1 MTMRAMLM
9 LKVKEK
15 ILDPKLMKTSDCL
28 DSKGFFIAA
37 RCHRIRDKRIIC
49 RRGTECRKSKQ
60 IT

>member
-28 DSKGFFIAA
+28 DSKGFFY
-37 RCHRIRDKRIIC
+37 RSTLSQDSR
-49 RRGTECRKSKQ
+49 
-60 IT
+60 